1 MWEEK
6 EEYRKPNWLLCN
18 RDDLFLARAGRAAWS
33 RESSMAQEWVGGG
46 AGCGGGWRRTEWE
59 AKWGAQQC

>member
-46 AGCGGGWRRTEWE
+46 TGCGGGWRRAEWE